1 MHISYNMPSSIS
13 VVTKINYCVNIV
25 SKIYVKGVNT
35 MSFIYYCLFICLLHN
50 TKYYLVKNDYTHW
63 KD

>member
-35 MSFIYYCLFICLLHN
+35 TTYLL
-50 TKYYLVKNDYTHW
+50 T
-63 KD
+63 